1 MREDMGILVDGTV
14 LDDVLAAVTDIHHLT
29 EAAVEE
35 ENLDIERPALHVLIE
50 TIEIRIVLHLL
61 VMGIPVEMLGQESR
75 QGRLA
80 RAYVASYC
88 DMHNTLVLG

>member
-1 MREDMGILVDGTV
+1 
-14 LDDVLAAVTDIHHLT
+14 
-29 EAAVEE
+29 
-35 ENLDIERPALHVLIE
+35 LHVFIE

-61 VMGIPVEMLGQESR
+61 IMRLPVEMLGQESR

-88 DMHNTLVLG
+88 DMRNTLVLG